1 MDTIQD
7 SDTFNPAPQNIKKDK
22 GKWRTKKTPDG
33 KTKRFKLFGKG
44 KTGDYGPSKTAYTNA
59 YSAQKTSYMEYQ
71 FDGDMGAYTTA
82 LANILSGGN
91 TGVQEYQL
99 MLSYLNGIHQTIL
112 KGMNLET
119 FHDLMLSNPRIEKYL
134 LTNGFSVKDATGKT
148 VPLTN
153 LKVFD
158 GSSIS
163 GTVNIVST
171 GQGGDL
177 FSIGRLEVIPV
188 TDKIYMSLSSKG
200 GFYYREGDILI
211 PFDRLTEQGFLEEV
225 GTLKS
230 QAFVAAVKSTIGSFN
245 QQILTLDA
253 SGVAAPGMRVGA
265 DGLMEGSSTDTLRG
279 VAPGNTPGV
288 MTGIKDKENNGDGKG
303 GDRDQHISVTS
314 MLNTGN
320 RLREFQNALKASPVL
335 YGRMTYNGFAPSD
348 KDKGAIARFFNAL
361 DTYSLITGTNYTSI
375 LDVLDDSNPS
385 DSENDKIDEFFD
397 FARNYYGGRRNQTLS
412 NLIRAFMMA
421 NNIPPGSNVIPD
433 DPDQFYQ
440 KIIASND
447 PSVAIY
453 KSQWQNFVSP
463 DNAKN
468 VSALYNLVAGGN
480 PGYNQYSQ
488 ATGNAGNNAG
498 SARSSRSDSSLYDA
512 YGNLKTKKN
521 TQKDGSKWGS
531 SGDTT
536 DKNKSGASNK
546 WETSGGRIYA
556 DEEISK
562 MKVNQNNKNAENS
575 TGSKFGFGSSETT
588 SSKLTK
594 WGNASSGSA
603 FSGGGDGDFATS
615 IKNAALKG
623 GRSKYDLQAR
633 IRNELQISDKS
644 QIDSALRMATDEV
657 NSYLIKSKASE
668 ASVEQFI
675 SDYVANGNPVA
686 STYFSNLPNNEG
698 RYIDGE
704 KVLNAFAHGLGV
716 YTSAGNADF
725 DAYRTV
731 D

>member
-1 MDTIQD
+1 MKNLDTIQD

-33 KTKRFKLFGKG
+33 KTKRFKLFGRG

-59 YSAQKTSYMEYQ
+59 YSAQKTSYMQYQ
-71 FDGDMGAYTTA
+71 FDGDMGTYTTA

-134 LTNGFSVKDATGKT
+134 LTNGFNVKDATGKT

-163 GTVNIVST
+163 GTVNIVSS

-265 DGLMEGSSTDTLRG
+265 DGLMESSSADTLRG

-288 MTGIKDKENNGDGKG
+288 MMGIKDKENNGDGKG
-303 GDRDQHISVTS
+303 GDKDAQHISVTS

-335 YGRMTYNGFAPSD
+335 YGRMTYNGFAPSE

-375 LDVLDDSNPS
+375 LDVLDDSNPTWNHLSVYFSLFS
-385 DSENDKIDEFFD
+385 DF
-397 FARNYYGGRRNQTLS
+397 RTHHTLS
-412 NLIRAFMMA
+412 CLM
-421 NNIPPGSNVIPD
+421 
-433 DPDQFYQ
+433 
-440 KIIASND
+440 
-447 PSVAIY
+447 
-453 KSQWQNFVSP
+453 
-463 DNAKN
+463 
-468 VSALYNLVAGGN
+468 
-480 PGYNQYSQ
+480 
-488 ATGNAGNNAG
+488 
-498 SARSSRSDSSLYDA
+498 
-512 YGNLKTKKN
+512 KT
-521 TQKDGSKWGS
+521 
-531 SGDTT
+531 
-536 DKNKSGASNK
+536 
-546 WETSGGRIYA
+546 
-556 DEEISK
+556 
-562 MKVNQNNKNAENS
+562 
-575 TGSKFGFGSSETT
+575 
-588 SSKLTK
+588 
-594 WGNASSGSA
+594 
-603 FSGGGDGDFATS
+603 
-615 IKNAALKG
+615 
-623 GRSKYDLQAR
+623 
-633 IRNELQISDKS
+633 NEMS
-644 QIDSALRMATDEV
+644 
-657 NSYLIKSKASE
+657 
-668 ASVEQFI
+668 
-675 SDYVANGNPVA
+675 
-686 STYFSNLPNNEG
+686 G
-698 RYIDGE
+698 RY
-704 KVLNAFAHGLGV
+704 LYCFQH
-716 YTSAGNADF
+716 S
-725 DAYRTV
+725 R
-731 D
+731 

>member
-33 KTKRFKLFGKG
+33 KTKRFKLFGRG

-59 YSAQKTSYMEYQ
+59 YSAQKTSYMQYQ
-71 FDGDMGAYTTA
+71 FDGDMGTYTTA

-134 LTNGFSVKDATGKT
+134 LTNGFNVKDATGKT

-163 GTVNIVST
+163 GTVNIVSS

-265 DGLMEGSSTDTLRG
+265 DGLMESSPTDTLRG

-288 MTGIKDKENNGDGKG
+288 MMGIKDKENNGDGKG
-303 GDRDQHISVTS
+303 GDKDAHISVTS

-335 YGRMTYNGFAPSD
+335 YGRMTYNGFAPSE

-385 DSENDKIDEFFD
+385 DSETDKIDEFFD
-397 FARNYYGGRRNQTLS
+397 FAKSYYGGRRNQTLS

-488 ATGNAGNNAG
+488 ATGNAGSNTG
-498 SARSSRSDSSLYDA
+498 SARSSRSFSSDSSMYDA
-512 YGNLKTKKN
+512 YGNLKTNKN
-521 TQKDGSKWGS
+521 TQKDGSRWGS
-531 SGDTT
+531 SGDAT
-536 DKNKSGASNK
+536 DSKPGVSNK
-546 WETSGGRIYA
+546 WETTGSRIYT
-556 DEEISK
+556 DEEIRK
-562 MKVNQNNKNAENS
+562 MKINRNNNGSGNS
-575 TGSKFGFGSSETT
+575 GGSKFGFGSNES
-588 SSKLTK
+588 
-594 WGNASSGSA
+594 ASSN
-603 FSGGGDGDFATS
+603 FSGMRDFAAS
-615 IKNAALKG
+615 IKNAASKG

-633 IRNELQISDKS
+633 IRNELQISDSS

-657 NSYLIKSKASE
+657 NSYLNKSKASE